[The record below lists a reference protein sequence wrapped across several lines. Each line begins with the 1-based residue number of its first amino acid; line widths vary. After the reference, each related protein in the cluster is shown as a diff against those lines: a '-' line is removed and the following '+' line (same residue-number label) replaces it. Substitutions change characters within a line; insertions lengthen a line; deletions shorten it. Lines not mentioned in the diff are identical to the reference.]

1 MFDHS
6 DVAIDPLVSEPARH
20 VSARAPQPGTPFRD
34 PSDTNGHIVDYLRIL
49 HKRRWIAATVFIVTF
64 VAMIADAFTAIPL
77 YDARTRLLIDA
88 ENPNVIEFKEVVGEN
103 PSRVDYYQTQYNLL
117 RSRSVAR
124 RTVESVGFRGEASP
138 ALSARLSSMASKT
151 AVRALAFV
159 WTPASAETAPTPEPV
174 PEAVAAPVPVESAID
189 ALLSGLTVTP
199 VANSRLVDVTFR
211 GADPELAG
219 RVVNAHAQSY
229 IEQNLDFR
237 FHASKEANDWLSR
250 QLAEQRTR
258 VEESEIAL
266 QRYREHNDAISSED
280 RQNIV
285 VQKLVDLNAAV
296 TRAKTERIEKEA
308 VYQQA
313 AAAQQETAALDA
325 FPSMLS
331 NAYMQ
336 QLKGDLAALY
346 RQQAELAQRLGD
358 KHPDMIKVR
367 TAIQQAEV
375 KFQAETAKVV
385 QSFRNAFLAAKA
397 QEASLMAALD
407 AQKREALAL
416 NRKGIEYGVLER
428 DVESNRQIYE
438 SLLQRAKETGVS
450 TALRTSN
457 IRIVDAAETPRHP
470 ASPNKRRTALNG
482 VGAGLV
488 LAICI
493 AFFFEYV
500 DNRIKQPEEIRLRL
514 GIPFLGILP
523 VVSTKGRQ
531 APLMGRDGV
540 PPEFG
545 EAVRVVRTNV
555 LYASPHDGARTLLV
569 TSTRPGEGKTLVAT
583 NLAVAFAAS
592 GRRVL
597 LIDADMR
604 RPDVHPRFNVPR
616 EPGLSDVVVRTVQVT
631 TAQRHAGIK
640 GLWVLPAGRTAPNP
654 AELLSSERFDRLL
667 ADAKENFDIILIDS
681 PPVLAVADAPILASK
696 CSAVLFVIGAEM
708 TNGKAARTA
717 LDQLVPANAR
727 ILGAVL
733 NRVDL
738 NRQAYYYSDYYR
750 REYSRYYQA
759 G

>member
-6 DVAIDPLVSEPARH
+6 DLAVDRAPNEPVREESASSGYATAALRAQADASRH
-20 VSARAPQPGTPFRD
+20 VT
-34 PSDTNGHIVDYLRIL
+34 DYLRVL
-49 HKRRWIAATVFIVTF
+49 YKRRWIAGTVFAITF
-64 VAMIADAFTAIPL
+64 VVMIADAFTAIPE
-77 YDARTRLLIDA
+77 YEARARLLIDA

-103 PSRVDYYQTQYNLL
+103 SSRVDYYQTQYNLL

-124 RTVESVGFRGEASP
+124 RTVESVGFRSEASP
-138 ALSARLSSMASKT
+138 GTPARVYAI
-151 AVRALAFV
+151 VRKAAARGLTLV
-159 WTPASAETAPTPEPV
+159 GTPASAETSPEP
-174 PEAVAAPVPVESAID
+174 APSESPSTIESGVD
-189 ALLSGLTVTP
+189 ALLNRLTVTP

-211 GADPELAG
+211 GTTPQLAAHI
-219 RVVNAHAQSY
+219 VNAHAQSY

-237 FHASKEANDWLSR
+237 FHASQEANDWLGK
-250 QLAEQRTR
+250 QLTEQRKR

-266 QRYREHNDAISSED
+266 QQYREHNGAISSED

-285 VQKLVDLNAAV
+285 VQKLIDLNAAV

-313 AAAQQETAALDA
+313 AGAQQDAAALDA

-336 QLKGDLAALY
+336 QLKADLAALY
-346 RQQAELAQRLGD
+346 RQQLELGQRLGD
-358 KHPDMIKVR
+358 KHPEMIKVR

-397 QEASLMAALD
+397 QEVSLIAALE

-450 TALRTSN
+450 TSLRTSN
-457 IRIVDAAETPRHP
+457 IRVVDPAETPRHP
-470 ASPNKRRTALNG
+470 ASPNKRRSVFNG
-482 VGAGLV
+482 LGAGLA

-493 AFFFEYV
+493 AFFFEYA
-500 DNRIKQPEEIRLRL
+500 DNRIKQPDEIRLHL
-514 GIPFLGILP
+514 AIPFLGILP
-523 VVSTKGRQ
+523 AVSVKTRR
-531 APLMGRDGV
+531 APVMGSEGV

-545 EAVRVVRTNV
+545 EAVRMVRTNV
-555 LYASPHDGARTLLV
+555 LYASPHDGPRTLLV

-583 NLAVAFAAS
+583 NLAVAFARG

-604 RPDVHPRFNVPR
+604 RPDVHPRFNLPR
-616 EPGLSDVVVRTVQVT
+616 EPGLSDVVVGAVQVS
-631 TAQRHAGIK
+631 TAQRHSGTR
-640 GLWVLPAGRTAPNP
+640 GLWVLPAGRIAPNP
-654 AELLSSERFDRLL
+654 AELLCSDRFDALV
-667 ADAKENFDIILIDS
+667 AHAKEHFDIIVIDS

-696 CSAVLFVIGAEM
+696 CSAVVFVVGAEM
-708 TNGKAARTA
+708 TRRDAARTA
-717 LDQLVPANAR
+717 LEQLVPAKAR
-727 ILGAVL
+727 IVGAVL

-738 NRQAYYYSDYYR
+738 KRQAYYYSQYYR
-750 REYSRYYQA
+750 REYSRYYA